1 MTRAETI
8 DPSREATNANKL
20 NLKKPRSTANIILG
34 MMTRFAVYAAV
45 MCIKVFTQF
54 QSTNH
59 DPTNSRSVSDDLT
72 LTILEHG
79 IDCGCDLCIMELTVI
94 SLRME
99 YLFAN
104 DPTAAGFRRWV
115 AIMQPFTSIETAL
128 LETNNERFVELCFP
142 VLAWLIEKEID
153 AWYNREF

>member
-8 DPSREATNANKL
+8 VPPREATNANKL
-20 NLKKPRSTANIILG
+20 NLKKPRSILG
-34 MMTRFAVYAAV
+34 MMTHFAVYAAV

-59 DPTNSRSVSDDLT
+59 DPTNSRSVSDDLI
-72 LTILEHG
+72 ILKHG

-99 YLFAN
+99 YLYAN
-104 DPTAAGFRRWV
+104 DPTAATARRWM

-128 LETNNERFVELCFP
+128 LQTNNERFVELCFP
-142 VLAWLIEKEID
+142 VLVWLIEKEID
-153 AWYNREF
+153 AWYNRGF